1 MKRAHNNTD
10 ITTTATTSDPL
21 RIRGGGNPYANG
33 SSSKSNPY
41 ATAPKTAKLNPYTK
55 PPASKNSTPSSQNNN
70 SQSQSQSQNDPS
82 QFPDEDEGDA
92 DFLEEELIE
101 ETKLDSALLK
111 ELSKTKQR
119 WTRPDCP
126 AFQPA
131 TRGINFQ
138 WLDMDMTT
146 GPPLKSNPNP
156 SKTSVPGSQVGPVP
170 VVRIFGCT
178 EEGWSIAAYVH
189 GFTPYGLFAVPKDFE
204 NSPANLAKVRE
215 VVDERLKS
223 LARGGRDF
231 KICCNGVKLIDDRQS
246 ILGFKS
252 EFNRFFQIF
261 VSVPTFIPT
270 LKRIMNDGVP
280 LPGCGNMCEC
290 QPFET
295 NVPFVLRYMIDMDIS
310 GAGWLSANK
319 NTYTLR
325 SSGGKKTH
333 CQLELDIVYNELE
346 SHKSEGEWSKIAPLR
361 VLSFDI
367 ECQGRKGYFPEAE
380 KDPVIQIANCVSIYG
395 EKDPAIKNVFT
406 LKGCLPIVGTQVVCS
421 EKEGERA
428 CERASDRAEM

>member
-146 GPPLKSNPNP
+146 GPPLKSNPN
-156 SKTSVPGSQVGPVP
+156 STDQKYSQPK
-170 VVRIFGCT
+170 
-178 EEGWSIAAYVH
+178 
-189 GFTPYGLFAVPKDFE
+189 GL
-204 NSPANLAKVRE
+204 
-215 VVDERLKS
+215 
-223 LARGGRDF
+223 RG
-231 KICCNGVKLIDDRQS
+231 
-246 ILGFKS
+246 
-252 EFNRFFQIF
+252 
-261 VSVPTFIPT
+261 
-270 LKRIMNDGVP
+270 
-280 LPGCGNMCEC
+280 
-290 QPFET
+290 
-295 NVPFVLRYMIDMDIS
+295 
-310 GAGWLSANK
+310 
-319 NTYTLR
+319 
-325 SSGGKKTH
+325 KTH
-333 CQLELDIVYNELE
+333 
-346 SHKSEGEWSKIAPLR
+346 
-361 VLSFDI
+361 
-367 ECQGRKGYFPEAE
+367 GR
-380 KDPVIQIANCVSIYG
+380 
-395 EKDPAIKNVFT
+395 
-406 LKGCLPIVGTQVVCS
+406 
-421 EKEGERA
+421 
-428 CERASDRAEM
+428 